1 MKRIA
6 IVVFS
11 ISLLTAVCHGQ
22 GQAAAYQQAAQVYLT
37 QAAACRNPVGAACMR
52 QNAQY
57 YQCLAAQLGPGGP
70 SSCSAPSCST
80 SCLSTTGAG
89 AGLPGAVGSAGAS
102 KLANAVGTGMQIY
115 QLGRAFGLFGS
126 DNSQP
131 DAPADNGPTPEQ
143 LAAQAAAAQAA
154 QQQQINAD
162 ATNILNEANS
172 LLGANNTD
180 ASQNPPDTTS
190 QVCALLGNC
199 AATTNQNLPSN
210 PSCGAGPAVNA
221 PPYNRQM
228 YGCIERDDY
237 CPGTYG
243 AIPVIDPGTVF
254 PYPFSNFVNKC
265 GKTISLVNT
274 LPGYAIGPASLGPN
288 VSTSINWYDGVIRPT
303 HIFECEFPKRPA
315 VLSGKIYVDPSF
327 TSAGFD
333 CIDSTAFLLQF

>member
-1 MKRIA
+1 MNKLATIA
-6 IVVFS
+6 
-11 ISLLTAVCHGQ
+11 LLSVAAVHAHGQ
-22 GQAAAYQQAAQVYLT
+22 MAAQYLAAAQAYFTASAQ
-37 QAAACRNPVGAACMR
+37 CKNPVGAACMMSNGR
-52 QNAQY
+52 YN
-57 YQCLAAQLGPGGP
+57 QCLAAQLGPGGP
-70 SSCSAPSCST
+70 ASCPAPSCST
-80 SCLSTTGAG
+80 SCVGGAG
-89 AGLPGAVGSAGAS
+89 GGVAGSTGAS
-102 KLANAVGTGMQIY
+102 KLANTINNGMQLY
-115 QLGRAFGLFGS
+115 QLGKAFGLFGNN
-126 DNSQP
+126 NSQP
-131 DAPADNGPTPEQ
+131 AAPADTGPTPEQ
-143 LAAQAAAAQAA
+143 LAAEAAAAQAA

-162 ATNILNEANS
+162 AANILNEANS
-172 LLGANNTD
+172 LVAADNTD
-180 ASQNPPDTTS
+180 SSQNPPDTTA

-199 AATTNQNLPSN
+199 APTINQVTGSS

-221 PPYNRQM
+221 PPYNQQM

>member
-6 IVVFS
+6 TFVFCS
-11 ISLLTAVCHGQ
+11 SLLTAACHGQ
-22 GQAAAYQQAAQVYLT
+22 GQAAQY
-37 QAAACRNPVGAACMR
+37 QAAAQLYFSTAAKCPNPAGAACMMALGR
-52 QNAQY
+52 Y
-57 YQCLAAQLGPGGP
+57 SQCQAAQLAPGGP
-70 SSCSAPSCST
+70 PSCTAPTCST
-80 SCLSTTGAG
+80 SCLTSGGAG
-89 AGLPGAVGSAGAS
+89 VAGAVGSAGAS
-102 KLANAVGTGMQIY
+102 KLANAVGTGLQIY
-115 QLGRAFGLFGS
+115 QLGKAFGLFGS

-131 DAPADNGPTPEQ
+131 AAPADNGPTPEQ

-154 QQQQINAD
+154 HQQQINAD

>member
-6 IVVFS
+6 TFVFCS
-11 ISLLTAVCHGQ
+11 SLLTAACHGQ
-22 GQAAAYQQAAQVYLT
+22 GQAAQY
-37 QAAACRNPVGAACMR
+37 QAAAQLYFSTAAKCPNPAGAACMMALGR
-52 QNAQY
+52 Y
-57 YQCLAAQLGPGGP
+57 SQCQAAQLAPGGP
-70 SSCSAPSCST
+70 PSCTAPTCST
-80 SCLSTTGAG
+80 SCLTSGGAG
-89 AGLPGAVGSAGAS
+89 VAGAVGSAGAS
-102 KLANAVGTGMQIY
+102 KLANAVGTGMQLY
-115 QLGRAFGLFGS
+115 QLGKAFGLFGS

-131 DAPADNGPTPEQ
+131 AAPADNGPTPEQ

-154 QQQQINAD
+154 HQQQINAD

-243 AIPVIDPGTVF
+243 AIPVIDPGTIF